1 MTTRKAFYLSA
12 LMILLLSTVTILSSI
27 LIISI
32 HQHSE
37 MKKELKTSQE
47 IVHLLEKHV
56 EKQNLIIQS
65 AHNSA
70 VKFEMLV
77 GVKEPDG
84 IITYREKCL
93 ITAKRMNKIKNAK
106 IDRIVRN

>member
-1 MTTRKAFYLSA
+1 MTHRKAFYLSA
-12 LMILLLSTVTILSSI
+12 LMILLLSTVTILSAI
-27 LIISI
+27 LIVSI
-32 HQHSE
+32 NQHSL
-37 MKKELKTSQE
+37 MKEKLKTSEE
-47 IVHLLEKHV
+47 IICLLENHV
-56 EKQNLIIQS
+56 EEQNLIIS
-65 AHNSA
+65 AAHNSA

-106 IDRIVRN
+106 IERIVRN